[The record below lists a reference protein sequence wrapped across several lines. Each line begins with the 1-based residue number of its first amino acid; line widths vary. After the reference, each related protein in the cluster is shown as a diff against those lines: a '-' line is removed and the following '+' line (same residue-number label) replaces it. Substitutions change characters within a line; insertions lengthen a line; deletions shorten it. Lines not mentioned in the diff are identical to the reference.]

1 MRQSVR
7 HGVSVLLACVHAIVI
22 CAAVMHRLKLSHRF
36 WQCADVQCVYTY
48 ADKRLV
54 PSLTLIF
61 HVFSI
66 VVVWLFIYTY
76 IYSLNELCVWFWL
89 RTECLGLCGYAVLF
103 GICSVR
109 LNIEGERSRCHTP
122 NFEYISWEYLY
133 RVSFVS
139 LTRGSFQLRKSVS
152 ATRALDIYIYIYI
165 RLCCT
170 VCIHIALKLT
180 EILFSSLSQTHF
192 KRSVCFLFVSRF
204 VMFLSYK

>member
-152 ATRALDIYIYIYI
+152 ATRALDIYIYIYVFI
-165 RLCCT
+165 VLY
-170 VCIHIALKLT
+170 VY
-180 EILFSSLSQTHF
+180 ILH
-192 KRSVCFLFVSRF
+192 
-204 VMFLSYK
+204 